1 MFKHLPLLSLQILTY
16 ANPLDAVRYQIIIIF
31 AIASATALGT
41 LGVVLLAWQAL
52 LNSSHQLCLDRL
64 TKSGD

>member
-1 MFKHLPLLSLQILTY
+1 LAG

-64 TKSGD
+64 TK

>member
-1 MFKHLPLLSLQILTY
+1 MFKHLPLLSLQILTD

-52 LNSSHQLCLDRL
+52 LNSSHQLCLERL
-64 TKSGD
+64 TK